1 VPGETSNRASSEPSR
16 ATSRMGGNRY
26 GKDGVRLV
34 TVRRHPD
41 RHELRDLTLD
51 LRLAGDFAEVYTAG
65 DNSPVL
71 PTDTMRSTVYAL
83 AREHLTGDIELFGRA
98 LAERLLRA
106 TPAARSAEVSIA
118 EHTWARVPVGGVP
131 HPHTFVGAG
140 DERATATVTVD
151 RDGSA
156 TARSGIAGLLVLKTT
171 GSSFT
176 GFRRDEY
183 TVLADADDRILA
195 TELAARWEYRPAWP
209 ETGFGGCRQAVRQ
222 VLLEAFAGH
231 DDSRSVQHTLYVL
244 GDAVLAAR
252 PEIERITFTLPNR
265 HHVAADLSPFG
276 QDNEGEV
283 YVATDRPFGV
293 IEGTVERPG

>member
-1 VPGETSNRASSEPSR
+1 MPRG
-16 ATSRMGGNRY
+16 TSRMSGNSY

-41 RHELRDLTLD
+41 RHELRDLTID
-51 LRLAGDFAEVYTAG
+51 LRLAGDFADVYTAG

-83 AREHLTGDIELFGRA
+83 AGEHLTGDIEHFGRV
-98 LAERLLRA
+98 LAERLLLA
-106 TPAARSAEVSIA
+106 TPAARLAEVSIT
-118 EHTWARVPVGGVP
+118 EHSWAPVQVGGRP

-140 DERATATVTVD
+140 EERATAVVTVE
-151 RDGSA
+151 RDGPA
-156 TARSGIAGLLVLKTT
+156 AARSGIAGLLVLKTT

-195 TELAARWEYRPAWP
+195 TELTARWEYRPAWP
-209 ETGFGGCRQAVRQ
+209 EAGFGAGFSAGFGACREAVRRL
-222 VLLEAFAGH
+222 LLEAFAGH
-231 DDSRSVQHTLYVL
+231 HDSRSVQHTLYVL

-252 PEIERITFTLPNR
+252 TDIERITLSLPNR
-265 HHVAADLSPFG
+265 HHVLADLSPFG
-276 QDNEGEV
+276 QDNAGEV

-293 IEGTVERPG
+293 IEGTVERPA